1 MIGLKL
7 RIALLTVSVLS
18 FFYYLFVPYFPEG
31 VYFKSRIHSV
41 FVNFNEELGRLET
54 GIRNTKSFSD
64 QDKIQL
70 EFPSVSGIKSVSES
84 ELTGRRD
91 SEGKLLSE
99 TLKEGASR
107 LFFLKSSLV
116 LCIPDPTEKRM
127 ILAEIREDR
136 LRISFGGTDS
146 ILVPDLKFGGYI
158 EPGKQYQGIN
168 GDQIASILISDLGRS
183 QNEVTRLTIGKFP
196 FIGYYYA
203 APENSF
209 SFVKGVLILKPGNE
223 GLGFLFLSGLF
234 AFLFL
239 IDLTVR
245 LLRMRR
251 DLFSDKEGKEIQDIV
266 SHISK
271 GVSGLQTA
279 KQKALELLEKDKS
292 EEIKTLSSE
301 EVDFDLK
308 SAPIILKEVKKEG
321 SSIFVLP
328 FELKAEGFITPAFLR
343 DPEKFKTSA
352 TTSPELERKRSEI
365 FNPELETLIAKVR
378 APEPSEP
385 SAEPNKTAEVDPFS
399 RPIPEPAFAASTER
413 LELGPGYRKWL
424 DSLTVRDRRKILEV
438 LDELSY
444 GLESEYSFIL
454 KYYISVFSHLK
465 LSGFAIH
472 YYDRRNGSYNPFVT
486 YGLKEKTVENM
497 IFLYDD
503 QYIGKESGEYSLI
516 GITEERKNDRFFR
529 KKFDPADL
537 ESCITMLTITLS
549 NFGIPF
555 RFFLLFKD
563 PPSESASQEI
573 ENLIFHSLE
582 PVVPSFEKYDRK
594 ILGELFRDKRDIVSS
609 RIHMMRIS
617 TDGERGITKSY
628 YVEFHGKDY
637 SKLESLRKTA
647 ISEIAEFI
655 GPEDMCFG
663 IGVGVFGI
671 YTRKDLESS
680 LRSVLDKLGAAYEF
694 KADFFPKDGK
704 NLFTYL

>member
-41 FVNFNEELGRLET
+41 FVNFNEELGRLEN
-54 GIRNTKSFSD
+54 GIRNMKSMSD
-64 QDKIQL
+64 PEKIQL
-70 EFPSVSGIKSVSES
+70 EFPAISGIKSVSES
-84 ELTGRRD
+84 ELTGRKD

-107 LFFLKSSLV
+107 LFFLKSALV
-116 LCIPDPTEKRM
+116 LCIPDPTEKKM

-136 LRISFGGTDS
+136 LRLSFGGTDS
-146 ILVPDLKFGGYI
+146 ILVPDLKFGGYL
-158 EPGKQYQGIN
+158 EPGKQYHGIN
-168 GDQIASILISDLGRS
+168 GDQIASVLISDLGRS

-203 APENSF
+203 APENSY
-209 SFVKGVLILKPGNE
+209 SFVKGILILKPGNE

-251 DLFSDKEGKEIQDIV
+251 DLFSDKEGKEIQEIV
-266 SHISK
+266 AHISK
-271 GVSGLQTA
+271 GVNGLQVA
-279 KQKALELLEKDKS
+279 KQKAIELLEKDKG

-308 SAPIILKEVKKEG
+308 TSPITLKEIKKEG

-343 DPEKFKTSA
+343 DPEKFKTPV
-352 TTSPELERKRSEI
+352 TLSPDLERKRSEI
-365 FNPELETLIAKVR
+365 FNPELETLISKVR
-378 APEPSEP
+378 DPEPSFEP
-385 SAEPNKTAEVDPFS
+385 AKTEEADRIPS
-399 RPIPEPAFAASTER
+399 RIPEQEPPFTAQSKR
-413 LELGPGYRKWL
+413 LELGPGYMKWL
-424 DSLTVRDRRKILEV
+424 NSLTVRDRRKILEV
-438 LDELSY
+438 LDELGY

-454 KYYISVFSHLK
+454 KYYISVFSYLK
-465 LSGFAIH
+465 LSGFTIH

-503 QYIGKESGEYSLI
+503 QYIGKESGAYSLI

-537 ESCITMLTITLS
+537 ESCITILTITLS

-563 PPSESASQEI
+563 PPSESTAQEI

-582 PVVPSFEKYDRK
+582 PVVPSFEQYDRK

-637 SKLESLRKTA
+637 SVLESLRKSA
-647 ISEIAEFI
+647 ISEISGFL

-663 IGVGVFGI
+663 IGVGAFGM

-680 LRSVLDKLGAAYEF
+680 VRSVLDKLGVGYEL
-694 KADFFPKDGK
+694 KVDLFPKDGK